1 MAFKIFKKNM
11 KKTLILL
18 FVLLPFS
25 LVINAQGNLEYNK
38 VKLVTINGSS
48 PDIVITVPVGKV
60 WKIESA
66 IVGSYIYGSPN
77 IYLDYQI
84 IYQPGLVNKIFPIW
98 LPSGSYTLSISCASC
113 YGSNG
118 PSVLKGSISAI
129 KYNEVP

>member
-1 MAFKIFKKNM
+1 M

-66 IVGSYIYGSPN
+66 IVGYYQYGSPTM
-77 IYLDYQI
+77 YLDNQL
-84 IYQPGLVNKIFPIW
+84 IYQTGLANKIFPIW
-98 LPSGSYTLSISCASC
+98 LPSGSYTLSLFCVSCN
-113 YGSNG
+113 GSSG
-118 PSVLKGSISAI
+118 PGNLKGSISAI
-129 KYNEVP
+129 EYNEVP